1 MRKKVILS
9 LLLALCLLLPLG
21 GAALASGEMAVPAA
35 FTLLDMAEIMEITAT
50 KSRTVVKISPK
61 SRP

>member
-1 MRKKVILS
+1 MLLSPPPLNMGMRLTPITTII
-9 LLLALCLLLPLG
+9 
-21 GAALASGEMAVPAA
+21 SGEMAVPAA